1 MTMAAA
7 AVWGYFRNVPP
18 SVLVGSL
25 EFFIGGII
33 CVSLF
38 HYFIR
43 LFCTLKIK
51 RGEPLSHCDS
61 VSLSCKLVSA
71 LFATFA
77 CVMGLIILRD
87 CGCISIKLKHNAVKH
102 YMCFGLSYFFYDI
115 YAMFLVFKAGVPV
128 DPKQGFHE
136 LLISFVK
143 SRLLLVAHHLLLPF
157 FIFPIFMGGLKSFGG
172 GDCLVAAGFLLEAST
187 PFVSLRKILAILDMK
202 KSVWYIANGAV
213 MTVVFLCCRVVFFPV
228 VYYLYS
234 LEHGAS
240 LWDTATKHVPPICS
254 ISMLVLFLPQVY
266 WFTIMVKGGLKV
278 IAGKETKED

>member
-1 MTMAAA
+1 MAAA

-234 LEHGAS
+234 LEHGN
-240 LWDTATKHVPPICS
+240 LYILPLKHVFHFMTWS
-254 ISMLVLFLPQVY
+254 
-266 WFTIMVKGGLKV
+266 KLK
-278 IAGKETKED
+278 

>member
-77 CVMGLIILRD
+77 CVMGLISKYILYSCFNSNFD
-87 CGCISIKLKHNAVKH
+87 GFFHPFQFCVTVDAYQLSWNITLWNITCVLGC
-102 YMCFGLSYFFYDI
+102 
-115 YAMFLVFKAGVPV
+115 
-128 DPKQGFHE
+128 
-136 LLISFVK
+136 LISSMTFMPC
-143 SRLLLVAHHLLLPF
+143 SWCLRLVSQLTQNKD
-157 FIFPIFMGGLKSFGG
+157 FMRYDNF
-172 GDCLVAAGFLLEAST
+172 
-187 PFVSLRKILAILDMK
+187 
-202 KSVWYIANGAV
+202 
-213 MTVVFLCCRVVFFPV
+213 
-228 VYYLYS
+228 
-234 LEHGAS
+234 
-240 LWDTATKHVPPICS
+240 
-254 ISMLVLFLPQVY
+254 
-266 WFTIMVKGGLKV
+266 
-278 IAGKETKED
+278 